1 MNKIRDLT
9 EAHPVATLRVIFF
22 IIYIVFLCVLN
33 VNRIADISM
42 ASFVIGTFGAWWLAR
57 MFTTIVAFVLIKFF
71 DWNIDHDVS
80 YKFEINGTQV
90 I

>member
-42 ASFVIGTFGAWWLAR
+42 ASFVIGTFGAWWLSR
-57 MFTTIVAFVLIKFF
+57 MLTAIVTFVLIKFCN
-71 DWNIDHDVS
+71 WNVNHDVS